1 MLTIE
6 KMKEIGA
13 NTDEGMNRCMNN
25 EAFYLRMVKLAV
37 SDNSFEQLKEAL
49 ENKDL
54 DKAFDRAHAMKGV
67 LGNVSLTN
75 VFEPVSQMT
84 ELLRSRTDRDYTE
97 LLDKVFAELDKY
109 RTLIE
114 E

>member
-37 SDNSFEQLKEAL
+37 SDNSFEQLKEAI

-84 ELLRSRTDRDYTE
+84 ELLRSRTDTDYTE

>member
-84 ELLRSRTDRDYTE
+84 ELLRSRTDTDYTE

>member
-6 KMKEIGA
+6 KLRAYGA
-13 NTDEGMNRCMNN
+13 NVEEGMGRCMNN
-25 EAFYLRMVKLAV
+25 EMFYLRMVKLAV
-37 SDNSFEQLKEAL
+37 SDNSFEQLKEAI

-84 ELLRSRTDRDYTE
+84 ELLRSRTDTDYS
-97 LLDKVFAELDKY
+97 
-109 RTLIE
+109 
-114 E
+114 